1 MISPLPAISLVLPLF
16 SGFSKKSSTVSRK
29 SNFKHYDGTPKW
41 EPIGKKTDGSVD
53 YDCYKMMPD
62 GTIQGHKHVM
72 HKHVCVTPDNCLFGG
87 VDEYCLECHYGLP
100 KHM

>member
-1 MISPLPAISLVLPLF
+1 MISPLPAVMLSL
-16 SGFSKKSSTVSRK
+16 STIFNSNRTASTLSHNSR
-29 SNFKHYDGTPKW
+29 FKHWEGKHVW
-41 EPIGKKTDGSVD
+41 EPIGEKTDGSVD

-72 HKHVCVTPDNCLFGG
+72 HKHVCVTPNNCLFGG